1 MKYLTLLLTAV
12 ILPVLLSAQTIV
24 TGTSRKGAIDNLS
37 YTIRKAD
44 DIVARKETPVWK
56 NDTFRIEVPSDEQAI
71 VTFTYQKSTSD
82 KRYRED
88 RTVKY
93 TNLIVLPGDSIH
105 LHLNT
110 AAIDENGF
118 PRFLFSGS
126 NAEGH
131 VALQNFRQGPLRV
144 HLEPIEYM
152 LGTIQKGENLWPNL
166 KARIETYHQ
175 PFRELLEQGS
185 ITPDYYQAATQY
197 IEAKLI
203 GLLAYKMTRNE
214 TPKTYRITKDI
225 PDQYILADSLLAH
238 YPPVTEQHWMGNE
251 QINNLKFALW
261 SQFQRE
267 TEESSTVDT
276 TLYAGATAYTLPGIY
291 KTSFRVFNSPYGHS
305 EAHPAHELFI
315 RLFVNQLY
323 FDLQTYL
330 VPKDQTP
337 FLQAYPYFK
346 AAFPESPYLPL
357 LDSAYT
363 NNRERYQAIPE
374 TPDSFV
380 ESKAIP
386 PVTYPYYE
394 AWEPIILEGSESMAD
409 LTFNNDTINLQK
421 GLWYVDV
428 WASWCNPCLQ
438 HQQFNQPLDQ
448 LLDEYGARRLYISI
462 DEFATRERWLQTV
475 YYSHLGGFHV
485 LANDQLRAWLFDTF
499 GSGDSMMVPR
509 YLLLKEGK
517 IIDFDAPAPPDWES
531 LESKLNTLK

>member
-1 MKYLTLLLTAV
+1 MKYLTLLLAAV

-71 VTFTYQKSTSD
+71 VTFTYQKGTSD
-82 KRYRED
+82 KRYSKAKIF
-88 RTVKY
+88 KY
-93 TNLIVLPGDSIH
+93 TSLIVLPGDRIH

-152 LGTIQKGENLWPNL
+152 LGNIQKGENLWPNL

-175 PFRELLEQGS
+175 PFRELLAQGS
-185 ITPDYYQAATQY
+185 ITPEYYRAATHY

-203 GLLAYKMTRNE
+203 GLLAYKMTLNE
-214 TPKTYRITKDI
+214 TSKTYRIAEDI

-238 YPPVTEQHWMGNE
+238 YPPVTNQHWMGHE
-251 QINNLKFALW
+251 QLNNLKHALW
-261 SQFQRE
+261 SQMLQE
-267 TEESSTVDT
+267 PSESFTRDT
-276 TLYAGATAYTLPGIY
+276 TLFVGTTAYTIPGEY
-291 KTSFRVFNSPYGHS
+291 KSPFRIFHSPYGQLQTP
-305 EAHPAHELFI
+305 PAYDLFI
-315 RLFVNQLY
+315 NLFVYQLY
-323 FDLQTYL
+323 SDLQVYL
-330 VPKDQTP
+330 VPKDQAP
-337 FLQAYPYFK
+337 FQQAYAYFK
-346 AAFPESPYLPL
+346 AAFPENKYVPL
-357 LDSAYT
+357 LDSAYAD
-363 NNRERYQAIPE
+363 NRERYQAIPE
-374 TPDSFV
+374 TPDNYV
-380 ESKAIP
+380 ESKVIP
-386 PVTYPYYE
+386 PVTYPFYE

-499 GSGDSMMVPR
+499 GSDDSMMVPR

-531 LESKLNTLK
+531 LESKLHALK